1 MHLYYRGVQYDADP
15 SVVETVQSPT
25 SGKYRGARFSFR
37 IPRQKLPN
45 HGTLRLSYRGAA
57 YEAHL

>member
-1 MHLYYRGVQYDADP
+1 MHLSYRGVQYDADLAA
-15 SVVETVQSPT
+15 VETVQSPT
-25 SGKYRGARFSFR
+25 SGMYRGARFSFR
-37 IPRQKLPN
+37 IPRRKLPD